1 MVLGHGKVWCY
12 FKAGTSALM
21 SLDDQMKMENNN
33 SSKLQC
39 AAVSVPKEWIIA
51 CWLTEV
57 LSNKADRDVFA
68 KLIPSLVDFY
78 LKSQAPS
85 MLKSVILKLLAR
97 LLTKLRLISYEP
109 NPASHFKLTYISKGF
124 VKHLI

>member
-1 MVLGHGKVWCY
+1 
-12 FKAGTSALM
+12 
-21 SLDDQMKMENNN
+21 
-33 SSKLQC
+33 
-39 AAVSVPKEWIIA
+39 
-51 CWLTEV
+51 
-57 LSNKADRDVFA
+57 
-68 KLIPSLVDFY
+68 
-78 LKSQAPS
+78 